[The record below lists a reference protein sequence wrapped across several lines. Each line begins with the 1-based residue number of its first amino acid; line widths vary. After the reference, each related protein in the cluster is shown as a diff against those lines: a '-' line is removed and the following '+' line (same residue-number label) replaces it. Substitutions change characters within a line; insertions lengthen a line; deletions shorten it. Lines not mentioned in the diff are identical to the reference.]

1 MSYLSFVATGSIY
14 RANCHD
20 TSNQLPRYIVSIA
33 THCSQL
39 ISSPRLAC
47 AVTLAIDFLVN
58 GAERFTPLGE
68 MLPTKK
74 HKPGT

>member
-1 MSYLSFVATGSIY
+1 MSCMSFVATGSIY

-39 ISSPRLAC
+39 ISSPRVAY
-47 AVTLAIDFLVN
+47 AGTLAIDIIVN
-58 GAERFTPLGE
+58 GATRFTPLGE